1 MRSLKFVLVLVC
13 AVFGGS
19 VFAAGEGWLTNFKEA
34 KKEAAAKNLP
44 ILVEFSG
51 SDWCKYCVR
60 MENEVFSKKAFK
72 DYVKDNFVLL
82 FIDFPMKT
90 KLAPELK
97 KQNDNLA
104 SIYGVR
110 VFPTVL
116 ILDKEGQVLN
126 VSHYAPGGV
135 DVFLEFLKKIKAGL
149 K

>member
-1 MRSLKFVLVLVC
+1 
-13 AVFGGS
+13 
-19 VFAAGEGWLTNFKEA
+19 
-34 KKEAAAKNLP
+34 
-44 ILVEFSG
+44 
-51 SDWCKYCVR
+51 
-60 MENEVFSKKAFK
+60 
-72 DYVKDNFVLL
+72 
-82 FIDFPMKT
+82 MKT